1 MVRLSLLARISIA
14 LALVALVP
22 LAYAMWSLFDV
33 NRRGMHEQVLRTHA
47 VAASTSA
54 ERIAGVVGMRR
65 TLARSVAAN
74 EGIANDPASETSR
87 AFLQEILAA
96 DASIEILDIVTP
108 AGEVVIRAQR
118 RGAGGR
124 TGAIPR
130 HAPAVW
136 NGLLLIAE
144 PLADARGEVRLVA
157 SAQSIDDALDPVE
170 IGDQARIVL
179 ASRDDRL
186 VAGGVAL
193 ATFPPAMI
201 AAGRTALVNGTG
213 VYRDAEKRE
222 ILGAFAPVA
231 GTPWFVLS
239 RQPSAIAEGIARSMR
254 RRAMIAAAV
263 AIGLALV
270 LVFATQRTV
279 IRPIREIIRAQHELG
294 GHTPLPMG
302 NEIEQLRATAASIQR
317 RIADQEELGRIFL
330 GRYQVLGVIGQ
341 GGMGTVFRGWDPKLR
356 RHIALK
362 TVHLAAMAGED
373 AANLVESLISEAITA
388 ASVSHP
394 NIVSVFDVEDSTS
407 VAFIAME
414 LIEGVSLQ
422 SYLDQRGM
430 MPVEQTV
437 VLGLAIARALEAA
450 HGRGILHHDIKPANV
465 LLGFDG
471 AIKVADFGLA
481 ALINSASSREQVVF
495 GTPGYI
501 APEAATGLGHDKRTD
516 LFALG
521 VVLYYAVTGSNPFER
536 ETPNGS
542 MIATVVHT
550 PPPLTERIV
559 GGEVLTALSGIVE
572 SLLAKKPEDRP
583 QSAAEL
589 ALRLER
595 VVQRHRLQWKL
606 EAREDTP
613 LHVGHGSA
621 TLVPTVAIRT
631 TAMETQPR

>member
-1 MVRLSLLARISIA
+1 MGRLSLLARISIA

-22 LAYAMWSLFDV
+22 LAYAVWSLFDV

-47 VAASTSA
+47 VAASTAA
-54 ERIAGVVGMRR
+54 ERIAGVVEMRR
-65 TLARSVAAN
+65 ALARSVAGN
-74 EGIANDPASETSR
+74 EGIAADPASASSR

-96 DASIEILDIVTP
+96 DASIEILDVLTP

-118 RGAGGR
+118 RGASER
-124 TGAIPR
+124 AGAIPR
-130 HAPAVW
+130 HAPALW
-136 NGLLLIAE
+136 NGLLLVAE
-144 PLADARGEVRLVA
+144 PLADARGEVRLIAAATAVT
-157 SAQSIDDALDPVE
+157 DALDPAE
-170 IGDQARIVL
+170 IGDQAQIVL

-186 VAGGVAL
+186 VAGSVAL
-193 ATFPPAMI
+193 AAFPPAMI

-213 VYRDAEKRE
+213 VYRDAKNRE

-254 RRAMIAAAV
+254 RRALIAAAV
-263 AIGLALV
+263 AICLALALV
-270 LVFATQRTV
+270 LAAQRTV
-279 IRPIREIIRAQHELG
+279 IRPLREVIRAQHELG
-294 GHTPLPMG
+294 GHTPLPAG
-302 NEIEQLRATAASIQR
+302 SEIEQLRATAASIQR
-317 RIADQEELGRIFL
+317 RIADQEDLGRIFL

-422 SYLDQRGM
+422 AYLDQRGM
-430 MPVEQTV
+430 LPVDQTM

-450 HGRGILHHDIKPANV
+450 HARGILHHDIKPANV

-481 ALINSASSREQVVF
+481 ALINSASAKEVVF

-521 VVLYYAVTGSNPFER
+521 VVLYQAVTGSNPFER
-536 ETPNGS
+536 DTPNAS

-559 GGEVLTALSGIVE
+559 GGEELTALSGIVE
-572 SLLAKKPEDRP
+572 SLMAKKPEDRP

-595 VVQRHRLQWKL
+595 LVHRHRLQWKL
-606 EAREDTP
+606 DAREGTP
-613 LHVGHGSA
+613 LHIGHGSA
-621 TLVPTVAIRT
+621 TLVPTIAIRT